1 MRALAYFKHWKSPE
15 FLLYLMAAAVP
26 FSFATWQALLN
37 NFAIEQAQFTG
48 AEIGILQS
56 LREVPG
62 FIAFTVVFLLLLM
75 REQTLA
81 WTSLALLGIGTAI
94 TGLFPTV
101 IGLYATTV
109 LMSLGYHYSETVQQ
123 SLTLQWIDKSR
134 TAEVMGRVISV
145 RSMAG
150 LVVFGVIYLCL
161 DWLSMSFAWVYLLGG
176 GVSVVVALA
185 IAAFYPQFPASVEQ
199 RKHLLLRSRYWLY
212 YALVFLS
219 GARRQIFIVF
229 AGFLMVEKFHYSAGA
244 IAGLFFINGVL
255 TFYLAPKIGRLIARW
270 GERRALTLEY
280 LGLILVF
287 TTYAFVED
295 TTLAAFLYVI
305 DHVFFAMAI
314 AIKTYF
320 QKIADPADIA
330 STAGVSFTINHIAA
344 VVLPVIL
351 GYIWLV
357 SPAAVF
363 LTGSG
368 IAIASLCL
376 SQLIPWAPKPGT
388 EVTLAGRVIGPRGV
402 ESSG

>member
-1 MRALAYFKHWKSPE
+1 MNVATLFKHWRSPE

-62 FIAFTVVFLLLLM
+62 FIAFTAVFLLLLM

-81 WTSLALLGIGTAI
+81 WASLAILGIGTAI
-94 TGLFPTV
+94 TGIFPSV
-101 IGLYATTV
+101 VGLYATTV

-123 SLTLQWIDKSR
+123 SLTLQWIEKSR

-145 RSMAG
+145 RSLSG
-150 LVVFGVIYLCL
+150 LVVFAAIYLCL
-161 DWLSMSFAWVYLLGG
+161 DVASMSFQWVYLLGG
-176 GVSVVVALA
+176 GITVVSALA
-185 IAAFYPQFPASVEQ
+185 IVFLYPHFPAKVEQ
-199 RKHLLLRSRYWLY
+199 RKHLLMRSRYWLY
-212 YALVFLS
+212 YALVFMS

-229 AGFLMVEKFHYSAGA
+229 AGFLMVEKFGYSAAA
-244 IAGLFFINGVL
+244 IALLFLVNGVL
-255 TFYLAPKIGRLIARW
+255 TFYLAPKIGRLIAHW
-270 GERRALTLEY
+270 GERRALSLEY
-280 LGLILVF
+280 IGLIVVF
-287 TTYAFVED
+287 TTYAFVESA
-295 TTLAAFLYVI
+295 TLAAFLYVI

-344 VVLPVIL
+344 VVLPVVL
-351 GYIWLV
+351 GYVWLV

-363 LTGSG
+363 LCGAG
-368 IAIASLCL
+368 FAVVSLCL
-376 SQLIPWAPKPGT
+376 SQLIPWSPKPGA
-388 EVTLAGRVIGPRGV
+388 EVIFAGRFIGKPKGF
-402 ESSG
+402 